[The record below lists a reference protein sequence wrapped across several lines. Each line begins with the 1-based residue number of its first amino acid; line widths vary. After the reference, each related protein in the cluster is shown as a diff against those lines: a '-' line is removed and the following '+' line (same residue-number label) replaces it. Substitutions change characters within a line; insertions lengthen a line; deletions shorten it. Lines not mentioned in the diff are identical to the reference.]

1 MSVFSVT
8 YLRNHT
14 PTPTR
19 GNAPKQT
26 HPASKSVT
34 SFTSSI
40 SKSEAPRT
48 RKMTGKGKAYQL
60 GIKQANLDCALARL
74 KKQIEKINLMRDLP
88 ETKIE
93 QLASETDYLDRLKDE
108 FNDAQKAYDD
118 LLESPEEKDASYQWF
133 DIRDR
138 EFTECRIRICERIQ
152 ALEKIST
159 RPPSE
164 KSRHSRKSSVRSS
177 RSSSSHRISLALV
190 DAAAKAAK
198 LRAEME
204 LFDKEREI
212 RRLQLEKEIAI
223 ANAEEDAIKRII
235 DEDKLSI
242 KEENKSV
249 KQDIDPGTRA
259 EKFIKNERD
268 FPMDPNVPSFVPS
281 NLPEYPEI
289 LRPEPFFSSSQY
301 VSPDISATMREIVNL
316 QAKQAEL
323 SSMIINQQKTTHL
336 PVKEP
341 PIFSGDPFEYPA
353 FITAFD
359 SIISANVPSDR
370 DRLFFLNKYTKDKAN
385 EVVKGFLAMSSDSA
399 YKEARKLLD
408 HRFGNPVHVAE
419 AYKSSLRKWPQ
430 ISDGNSSGLQ
440 EFSDFLVRC
449 EEAMKTMNSMGDLD
463 STQTL
468 LQISAKL
475 PSYSGVKWC
484 RQAHEAQTKT
494 KKIITFSDFVK
505 FVKEEA
511 ELANDPIFS
520 PDALKKE
527 RNKTVTVNQ
536 PRFGRKIRPKSK
548 GVDGASGT
556 SLATGGLPME
566 SKIASE
572 KSYQPCPLCEGQHSL
587 VKCSSFL
594 KKSVDQRSDV
604 IREKGL
610 CYGCFKRGHMSAGC
624 RDRFTCEENGRRH
637 HTLLHGVKPKS
648 SNPQPHT
655 KEELSVLQPK
665 KNEPQRKPV
674 VKASQLPNHQIQTRL
689 ARHTA
694 QSQAMQA

>member
-1 MSVFSVT
+1 MSVFSVA
-8 YLRNHT
+8 YLCNHT
-14 PTPTR
+14 PTPT
-19 GNAPKQT
+19 GDNAPKQT

-34 SFTSSI
+34 SVTSSI
-40 SKSEAPRT
+40 SKTEAPRT
-48 RKMTGKGKAYQL
+48 RKMTEKGKAYQL
-60 GIKQANLDCALARL
+60 GIKQAN
-74 KKQIEKINLMRDLP
+74 
-88 ETKIE
+88 
-93 QLASETDYLDRLKDE
+93 
-108 FNDAQKAYDD
+108 
-118 LLESPEEKDASYQWF
+118 
-133 DIRDR
+133 R
-138 EFTECRIRICERIQ
+138 E

-164 KSRHSRKSSVRSS
+164 KSRHSRKSSFRSS
-177 RSSSSHRISLALV
+177 RSFSSNQISLALV

-198 LRAEME
+198 LRAKME

-212 RRLQLEKEIAI
+212 RRMQLENEIAI

-235 DEDKLSI
+235 DEDKQSI
-242 KEENKSV
+242 KEENKSM
-249 KQDIDPGTRA
+249 KRDLETGTGA
-259 EKFIKNERD
+259 ERFIKNERD
-268 FPMDPNVPSFVPS
+268 FPMDAMVLSFIPS
-281 NLPEYPEI
+281 NLPESPDI
-289 LRPEPFFSSSQY
+289 LRPELFFSSSQY
-301 VSPDISATMREIVNL
+301 VSPDISATIREIVNL

-323 SSMIINQQKTTHL
+323 SSMIISQQKFTHL

-359 SIISANVPSDR
+359 SIISANVPSHR

-484 RQAHEAQTKT
+484 RHAHEAQTKT
-494 KKIITFSDFVK
+494 KTITFSDFVR

-511 ELANDPIFS
+511 ELANDRIFS
-520 PDALKKE
+520 PDALK
-527 RNKTVTVNQ
+527 
-536 PRFGRKIRPKSK
+536 IRPKSK
-548 GVDGASGT
+548 GIDGASGT
-556 SLATGGLPME
+556 SLATRGLPIE

-572 KSYQPCPLCEGQHSL
+572 KSYQPCPLCEDQYSV

-604 IREKGL
+604 IHEKGL
-610 CYGCFKRGHMSAGC
+610 CYSCFKRGHMSAGC
-624 RDRFTCEENGRRH
+624 LGRFTCEECGRCH

-655 KEELSVLQPK
+655 KEKSSGLQPQK
-665 KNEPQRKPV
+665 KEPQKEASSESKPAPESSNSNAISTAHSSVPGNASLITNCRIVLVDLFHKANPEKQIKMYALLDDASDMTFVTTRGFLVLLTRKIVPNLTCCNTPLEDSFLICLFV
-674 VKASQLPNHQIQTRL
+674 WFIAS
-689 ARHTA
+689 HTNSA
-694 QSQAMQA
+694 LR

>member
-1 MSVFSVT
+1 MSVFSIA

-14 PTPTR
+14 PTPT
-19 GNAPKQT
+19 GDNAPKQT

-34 SFTSSI
+34 SVTSSI
-40 SKSEAPRT
+40 SKTEAPRT
-48 RKMTGKGKAYQL
+48 RKMTEKGKAYQL
-60 GIKQANLDCALARL
+60 GIKQAN
-74 KKQIEKINLMRDLP
+74 
-88 ETKIE
+88 
-93 QLASETDYLDRLKDE
+93 
-108 FNDAQKAYDD
+108 
-118 LLESPEEKDASYQWF
+118 
-133 DIRDR
+133 R
-138 EFTECRIRICERIQ
+138 E

-164 KSRHSRKSSVRSS
+164 KSRHSRKSSFRSS
-177 RSSSSHRISLALV
+177 RSFSSNQISLALV

-198 LRAEME
+198 LRAKME

-212 RRLQLEKEIAI
+212 RRMQLENEIAI

-235 DEDKLSI
+235 DEDKQSI
-242 KEENKSV
+242 KEENKSM
-249 KQDIDPGTRA
+249 KRDLETGTGA
-259 EKFIKNERD
+259 ERFIKNERD
-268 FPMDPNVPSFVPS
+268 FPMDAMVLSFIPS
-281 NLPEYPEI
+281 NLPESPDI

-341 PIFSGDPFEYPA
+341 PIFSGDPFQYPA

-359 SIISANVPSDR
+359 SIIFAYVPLDR
-370 DRLFFLNKYTKDKAN
+370 DCLFFLNKYTKDKAN

-408 HRFGNPVHVAE
+408 HRFGNPVHVAQV
-419 AYKSSLRKWPQ
+419 YKPSLRKWPQ
-430 ISDGNSSGLQ
+430 ISDRNSSGLQ

-484 RQAHEAQTKT
+484 RHAHEAQTKT
-494 KKIITFSDFVK
+494 KTITFSDFVR

-511 ELANDPIFS
+511 ELANDRIFS

-527 RNKTVTVNQ
+527 RNKTAIANQ

-548 GVDGASGT
+548 GIDGASGT
-556 SLATGGLPME
+556 SLATRGLPIE

-572 KSYQPCPLCEGQHSL
+572 KSHQPCPLCEDQYSV

-604 IREKGL
+604 IHEKGL
-610 CYGCFKRGHMSAGC
+610 CYSCFKRGHMSAGC
-624 RDRFTCEENGRRH
+624 LGRFTCEECGRCH

-648 SNPQPHT
+648 SNPQPHI
-655 KEELSVLQPK
+655 KEKSSGLQPQK
-665 KNEPQRKPV
+665 KEPQKEASSESKPAPESSNSNAISTAHSSVPGNASLITNCRIVLVDLFHKANPEKQIKMYALLDDASDMTFVTTRGFLVLLTRKIVPNLTCCNTPLEDSFLV
-674 VKASQLPNHQIQTRL
+674 CLFVWFVAS
-689 ARHTA
+689 HTNSA
-694 QSQAMQA
+694 LR

>member
-1 MSVFSVT
+1 MSVFSVA

-19 GNAPKQT
+19 DNAPKQT

-34 SFTSSI
+34 SVTSSI
-40 SKSEAPRT
+40 SKTEAPRT
-48 RKMTGKGKAYQL
+48 RKMTEKGKAYQL
-60 GIKQANLDCALARL
+60 GIKQAN
-74 KKQIEKINLMRDLP
+74 
-88 ETKIE
+88 
-93 QLASETDYLDRLKDE
+93 
-108 FNDAQKAYDD
+108 
-118 LLESPEEKDASYQWF
+118 
-133 DIRDR
+133 R
-138 EFTECRIRICERIQ
+138 E

-164 KSRHSRKSSVRSS
+164 KSRHSRKSSFRSS
-177 RSSSSHRISLALV
+177 RSFSSNQISLALV

-198 LRAEME
+198 LRAKME

-212 RRLQLEKEIAI
+212 RHMQLENEIAI
-223 ANAEEDAIKRII
+223 VNAEEDAIKRII
-235 DEDKLSI
+235 DEDKQSI
-242 KEENKSV
+242 KEENKSM
-249 KQDIDPGTRA
+249 KRDLETGTGA
-259 EKFIKNERD
+259 ERFIKNERD
-268 FPMDPNVPSFVPS
+268 FPMDAMVLSFIPS
-281 NLPEYPEI
+281 NLPESPDI

-341 PIFSGDPFEYPA
+341 PIFSGDPFQYPA

-359 SIISANVPSDR
+359 SIIFAYVPLDR
-370 DRLFFLNKYTKDKAN
+370 DCLFFLNKYTKDKAN

-484 RQAHEAQTKT
+484 RHAHEAQTKT
-494 KKIITFSDFVK
+494 KTITFSDFVR

-511 ELANDPIFS
+511 ELANNRIFS

-527 RNKTVTVNQ
+527 RNKTAIANQ

-548 GVDGASGT
+548 GIDGASGT
-556 SLATGGLPME
+556 SLATRGLPIE

-572 KSYQPCPLCEGQHSL
+572 KSYQPCPLCEDQYSV

-604 IREKGL
+604 IHEKGL
-610 CYGCFKRGHMSAGC
+610 CYSCFKRGHMSAGC
-624 RDRFTCEENGRRH
+624 LGRFTCEECGRCH

-655 KEELSVLQPK
+655 KEKSSGLQPQK
-665 KNEPQRKPV
+665 KEPQKEASSESKPAPESSNSNAISTAHSSVPGNASLITNCRIVLVDLFHKANPEKQIKMYALLDDASDMTFVTTRGFLVLLTRKIVPNLTCCNTPLEDSFLV
-674 VKASQLPNHQIQTRL
+674 CLFVWFVAS
-689 ARHTA
+689 HTNSA
-694 QSQAMQA
+694 LR

>member
-1 MSVFSVT
+1 MSVFSVA

-14 PTPTR
+14 PTPNQD
-19 GNAPKQT
+19 NAPKQT
-26 HPASKSVT
+26 LSASKSVASVT
-34 SFTSSI
+34 PSSI
-40 SKSEAPRT
+40 SINVAPRT
-48 RKMTGKGKAYQL
+48 RKMTEKGKAYQF
-60 GIKQANLDCALARL
+60 GVKQANRDCALAKL
-74 KKQIEKINLMRDLP
+74 NKEMEKINVMPDLP
-88 ETKIE
+88 ETTIE
-93 QLASETDYLDRLKDE
+93 QLSSERGYLYRLKDE

-164 KSRHSRKSSVRSS
+164 KFRHSRKSSVRSS
-177 RSSSSHRISLALV
+177 RSSASHRISLAFV

-235 DEDKLSI
+235 NEDKLSI
-242 KEENKSV
+242 TEENKSV
-249 KQDIDPGTRA
+249 KQDLEPCTSG
-259 EKFIKNERD
+259 EKFIKNERE
-268 FPMDPNVPSFVPS
+268 FPMDPNVPPFVSS
-281 NLPEYPEI
+281 NLPESPEI

-301 VSPDISATMREIVNL
+301 VSPDISVTMREIVNL

-323 SSMIINQQKTTHL
+323 SSLIISQQKTTHF

-359 SIISANVPSDR
+359 SIISTNVPSDR
-370 DRLFFLNKYTKDKAN
+370 DRLFFLDKYTKDKAN

-430 ISDGNSSGLQ
+430 NSDGNSSGLQ

-449 EEAMKTMNSMGDLD
+449 EEAMKTMKSMGDLD

-484 RQAHEAQTKT
+484 RHAHEAQTKT

-527 RNKTVTVNQ
+527 SNKTVTGNQ
-536 PRFGRKIRPKSK
+536 PRFGRKLDQKAKALTELAERLSRP
-548 GVDGASGT
+548 VAY
-556 SLATGGLPME
+556 P
-566 SKIASE
+566 
-572 KSYQPCPLCEGQHSL
+572 
-587 VKCSSFL
+587 
-594 KKSVDQRSDV
+594 R
-604 IREKGL
+604 
-610 CYGCFKRGHMSAGC
+610 
-624 RDRFTCEENGRRH
+624 N
-637 HTLLHGVKPKS
+637 
-648 SNPQPHT
+648 
-655 KEELSVLQPK
+655 
-665 KNEPQRKPV
+665 
-674 VKASQLPNHQIQTRL
+674 
-689 ARHTA
+689 
-694 QSQAMQA
+694 

>member
-1 MSVFSVT
+1 MSVFSIA

-14 PTPTR
+14 PTPT
-19 GNAPKQT
+19 GDNAPKQT

-34 SFTSSI
+34 SVTSSI
-40 SKSEAPRT
+40 SKTEAPRT
-48 RKMTGKGKAYQL
+48 RKMTEKGKAYQL
-60 GIKQANLDCALARL
+60 GIKQAN
-74 KKQIEKINLMRDLP
+74 
-88 ETKIE
+88 
-93 QLASETDYLDRLKDE
+93 
-108 FNDAQKAYDD
+108 
-118 LLESPEEKDASYQWF
+118 
-133 DIRDR
+133 R
-138 EFTECRIRICERIQ
+138 E

-164 KSRHSRKSSVRSS
+164 KSRHSRKSSFRSS
-177 RSSSSHRISLALV
+177 RSFSSNQISLALV

-198 LRAEME
+198 LRAKME

-212 RRLQLEKEIAI
+212 RRMQLENEIAI

-235 DEDKLSI
+235 DEDKQSI
-242 KEENKSV
+242 KEENKSM
-249 KQDIDPGTRA
+249 KRDLETGTGA
-259 EKFIKNERD
+259 ERFIKNERD
-268 FPMDPNVPSFVPS
+268 FPMDAMVLSFIPS
-281 NLPEYPEI
+281 NLPESPDI

-323 SSMIINQQKTTHL
+323 SSMMINQQKTTHL
-336 PVKEP
+336 PVKQP

-359 SIISANVPSDR
+359 SIVSANVPSDR
-370 DRLFFLNKYTKDKAN
+370 DRLFFLDKYTKDKAN

-408 HRFGNPVHVAE
+408 HRFGNPVHVAQ
-419 AYKSSLRKWPQ
+419 ACKSSLGKWPQ
-430 ISDGNSSGLQ
+430 ISDGNSSGLL

-484 RQAHEAQTKT
+484 RHAHEAQTKT
-494 KKIITFSDFVK
+494 KTITFSDFVR

-511 ELANDPIFS
+511 ELANNRIFS

-527 RNKTVTVNQ
+527 RNKTAIANQ

-548 GVDGASGT
+548 GIDGASGT
-556 SLATGGLPME
+556 SLATRGLPIE

-572 KSYQPCPLCEGQHSL
+572 KSYQPCPLCEDQYSV

-604 IREKGL
+604 IHEKGL
-610 CYGCFKRGHMSAGC
+610 CYSCFKRGHMSAGC
-624 RDRFTCEENGRRH
+624 LGRFTCEECGRCH

-655 KEELSVLQPK
+655 KEKSSGLQPQK
-665 KNEPQRKPV
+665 KEPQKEASSESKPAPESSNSNAISTAHSSVPGNASLITNCRIVLVDLFHKANPEKQIKMYALLDDASDMTFVTTRGFLVLLTRKIVPNLTCCNTPLEDSFLV
-674 VKASQLPNHQIQTRL
+674 CLFVWFVAS
-689 ARHTA
+689 HTNSA
-694 QSQAMQA
+694 LR

>member
-1 MSVFSVT
+1 MSVFSVA

-19 GNAPKQT
+19 DNAPKQT
-26 HPASKSVT
+26 HPASNSVT
-34 SFTSSI
+34 SVTSSI
-40 SKSEAPRT
+40 SKTEAPRT
-48 RKMTGKGKAYQL
+48 RKMTEKGKAYQL
-60 GIKQANLDCALARL
+60 GIKQAN
-74 KKQIEKINLMRDLP
+74 
-88 ETKIE
+88 
-93 QLASETDYLDRLKDE
+93 
-108 FNDAQKAYDD
+108 
-118 LLESPEEKDASYQWF
+118 
-133 DIRDR
+133 R
-138 EFTECRIRICERIQ
+138 E

-164 KSRHSRKSSVRSS
+164 KSRHSRKSYVRSS

-190 DAAAKAAK
+190 GAAAKAAK

-223 ANAEEDAIKRII
+223 ANAEEDAIKKII

-249 KQDIDPGTRA
+249 RQDIEPGTGA

-268 FPMDPNVPSFVPS
+268 FPMDPNVPPFVPS
-281 NLPEYPEI
+281 NLPESPEI

-408 HRFGNPVHVAE
+408 HRFGNPVHVAQ
-419 AYKSSLRKWPQ
+419 AYKPSLRKWPQ
-430 ISDGNSSGLQ
+430 ISDRNSSGLQ

-484 RQAHEAQTKT
+484 RHAHEAQTKT
-494 KKIITFSDFVK
+494 KTITFSDFVR

-511 ELANDPIFS
+511 ELANNRIFS

-527 RNKTVTVNQ
+527 RNKTAIANQ

-548 GVDGASGT
+548 GIDGASGT
-556 SLATGGLPME
+556 SLATRGLPIE

-572 KSYQPCPLCEGQHSL
+572 KSYQPCPLCEDQYSV

-604 IREKGL
+604 IHEKGL
-610 CYGCFKRGHMSAGC
+610 CYSCFKRGHMSAGC
-624 RDRFTCEENGRRH
+624 LGRFTCEECGRCH

-655 KEELSVLQPK
+655 KEKSSGLQPQK
-665 KNEPQRKPV
+665 KEPQKEASSESKPAPESSNSNAISTAHSSVPGNASLITNCRIVLVDLFHKANPEKQIKMYALLDDASDMTFVTTRGFLVLLTRKIVPNLTCCNTPLEDSFLV
-674 VKASQLPNHQIQTRL
+674 CLFVWFVAS
-689 ARHTA
+689 HTNSA
-694 QSQAMQA
+694 LR

>member
-1 MSVFSVT
+1 MSVFSVG
-8 YLRNHT
+8 YLRYHT

-19 GNAPKQT
+19 DNAPKQT

-34 SFTSSI
+34 SVTSSI
-40 SKSEAPRT
+40 SKTEAPRT
-48 RKMTGKGKAYQL
+48 RKMTEKGKAYQL
-60 GIKQANLDCALARL
+60 GIKQAN
-74 KKQIEKINLMRDLP
+74 
-88 ETKIE
+88 
-93 QLASETDYLDRLKDE
+93 
-108 FNDAQKAYDD
+108 
-118 LLESPEEKDASYQWF
+118 
-133 DIRDR
+133 R
-138 EFTECRIRICERIQ
+138 E

-164 KSRHSRKSSVRSS
+164 KSRHSRKSSFRSS
-177 RSSSSHRISLALV
+177 RSFSSNQISLALV

-198 LRAEME
+198 LRAKME

-212 RRLQLEKEIAI
+212 RRMQLENEIAI

-235 DEDKLSI
+235 DEDKQSI
-242 KEENKSV
+242 KEENKSM
-249 KQDIDPGTRA
+249 KRDLETGTGA
-259 EKFIKNERD
+259 ERFIKNERD
-268 FPMDPNVPSFVPS
+268 FPMDAMVLSFIPS
-281 NLPEYPEI
+281 NLPESPDI

-341 PIFSGDPFEYPA
+341 PIFSGDPFQYPA

-359 SIISANVPSDR
+359 SIIFAYVPLDR
-370 DRLFFLNKYTKDKAN
+370 DCLFFLNKYTKDKAN

-419 AYKSSLRKWPQ
+419 AYKSSLRKWSK

-484 RQAHEAQTKT
+484 RHAHEAQTKT
-494 KKIITFSDFVK
+494 KTITFSDFVR

-511 ELANDPIFS
+511 ELANNRIFS

-527 RNKTVTVNQ
+527 RNKTAIANQ

-548 GVDGASGT
+548 GIDGASGT
-556 SLATGGLPME
+556 SLATRGLPIQ

-572 KSYQPCPLCEGQHSL
+572 KSYQPCPLCEDQYSV

-604 IREKGL
+604 IHEKGL
-610 CYGCFKRGHMSAGC
+610 CYSCFKRGHMSAGC
-624 RDRFTCEENGRRH
+624 LGRFTCEECGRCH

-655 KEELSVLQPK
+655 KEKSSGLQPQK
-665 KNEPQRKPV
+665 KEPQKEASSESKPAPESSNSNAISTAHSSVPGNASLITNCRIVLVDLFHKANPEKQIKMYALLDDASDMTFVTTRGFLVLLTRKIVPNLTCCNTPLEDSFLV
-674 VKASQLPNHQIQTRL
+674 CLFVWFVAS
-689 ARHTA
+689 HTNSA
-694 QSQAMQA
+694 LR

>member
-1 MSVFSVT
+1 MSVFSVA

-14 PTPTR
+14 PTPTQD
-19 GNAPKQT
+19 NALKQT
-26 HPASKSVT
+26 HSASKSVT
-34 SFTSSI
+34 SVTSSI
-40 SKSEAPRT
+40 SKTEAPRT
-48 RKMTGKGKAYQL
+48 RKMTEKGKAYQL
-60 GIKQANLDCALARL
+60 GIKQANRDCALAKL
-74 KKQIEKINLMRDLP
+74 KRQIEKINIMRDLP
-88 ETKIE
+88 ETTIE
-93 QLASETDYLDRLKDE
+93 QLASERDYLDRLKDE

-152 ALEKIST
+152 ALAKIST

-164 KSRHSRKSSVRSS
+164 KSRHSKKSSARTS
-177 RSSSSHRISLALV
+177 RSSSSHRISLSLV

-198 LRAEME
+198 LRAEMK
-204 LFDKEREI
+204 LFDKERER

-223 ANAEEDAIKRII
+223 ANSEEDAIKRII

-242 KEENKSV
+242 KEENKSL
-249 KQDIDPGTRA
+249 KQDLEPGTSA
-259 EKFIKNERD
+259 ENFIKNGRD
-268 FPMDPNVPSFVPS
+268 FPMDPNVSPFVSS
-281 NLPEYPEI
+281 NLSESPQI
-289 LRPEPFFSSSQY
+289 LLPPFFSSSQY
-301 VSPDISATMREIVNL
+301 VSPDISATMREIVNP

-370 DRLFFLNKYTKDKAN
+370 DRLFFLDKYTKDKAN

-449 EEAMKTMNSMGDLD
+449 EEAMKTMKSMGDLD

-484 RQAHEAQTKT
+484 RHVHEAQTKT
-494 KKIITFSDFVK
+494 KKTITFSDFVK

-511 ELANDPIFS
+511 ELTNNPIFS

-536 PRFGRKIRPKSK
+536 PRFGRKTRPKRK
-548 GVDGASGT
+548 GVEGASGT
-556 SLATGGLPME
+556 SLATGGLPTE

-572 KSYQPCPLCEGQHSL
+572 QSHQPCPLCEGQHSL
-587 VKCSSFL
+587 VKCSSSL

-624 RDRFTCEENGRRH
+624 RDRFTCEECGRRH

-648 SNPQPHT
+648 SNPQPDT
-655 KEELSVLQPK
+655 KAKSSVHQPK
-665 KNEPQRKPV
+665 KKEPQKEARSESKP
-674 VKASQLPNHQIQTRL
+674 ASE
-689 ARHTA
+689 
-694 QSQAMQA
+694 

>member
-1 MSVFSVT
+1 MSVFSVA

-14 PTPTR
+14 PTPI
-19 GNAPKQT
+19 GDNAPKQT

-34 SFTSSI
+34 SVTSSI
-40 SKSEAPRT
+40 SKTEAPRT
-48 RKMTGKGKAYQL
+48 RKMTEKGKAYQL
-60 GIKQANLDCALARL
+60 GIKQAN
-74 KKQIEKINLMRDLP
+74 
-88 ETKIE
+88 
-93 QLASETDYLDRLKDE
+93 
-108 FNDAQKAYDD
+108 
-118 LLESPEEKDASYQWF
+118 
-133 DIRDR
+133 R
-138 EFTECRIRICERIQ
+138 E

-164 KSRHSRKSSVRSS
+164 KSRHSRKSSFRSS
-177 RSSSSHRISLALV
+177 RSFSSNQISLALV

-198 LRAEME
+198 LRAKME

-212 RRLQLEKEIAI
+212 RRMQLENEIAI

-235 DEDKLSI
+235 DEDKQSI
-242 KEENKSV
+242 KEENKSM
-249 KQDIDPGTRA
+249 KRDLETGTGA
-259 EKFIKNERD
+259 ERFIKNERD
-268 FPMDPNVPSFVPS
+268 FPMDAMVLSFIPS
-281 NLPEYPEI
+281 NLPESPDI

-484 RQAHEAQTKT
+484 RHAHEAQTKT
-494 KKIITFSDFVK
+494 KTITFSDFVR

-511 ELANDPIFS
+511 ELANNRIFS

-527 RNKTVTVNQ
+527 RNKTAIANQ

-548 GVDGASGT
+548 GIDGASGT
-556 SLATGGLPME
+556 SLATRGLPIE

-572 KSYQPCPLCEGQHSL
+572 KSYQPCPLCEDQYSV

-604 IREKGL
+604 IHEKGL
-610 CYGCFKRGHMSAGC
+610 CYSCFKRGHMSAGC
-624 RDRFTCEENGRRH
+624 LGRFTCEECGRCH

-655 KEELSVLQPK
+655 KEKSSGLQPQK
-665 KNEPQRKPV
+665 KEPQKEASSESKPAPESSNSNAISTAHSSVPGNASLITNCRIVLVDLFHKANPEKQIKMYALLDDASDMTFVTTRGFLVLLTRKIVPNLTCCNTPLEDSFLV
-674 VKASQLPNHQIQTRL
+674 CLFVWFVAS
-689 ARHTA
+689 HTNSA
-694 QSQAMQA
+694 LR